1 MVFVAAACG
10 GDVRRVNHLSI
21 VFSALRA
28 GVAGALDAVR
38 LAVVRAESLYRVTSG
53 QAVIMTLL
61 GGAAV
66 RPHRMPRG
74 NSVNGQ

>member
-53 QAVIMTLL
+53 
-61 GGAAV
+61 
-66 RPHRMPRG
+66 RR
-74 NSVNGQ
+74 